1 MKQRPDERLDERLDQ
16 ILPKVTN
23 DDFLA
28 GKGLGNEIG
37 FWVFDYQ
44 PKDELAVR
52 KHIDFL
58 MAQIP
63 MQRPS
68 LQVVH
73 VNLFDLMVDY
83 LRDRK
88 LLDKAIEMQKA
99 KGDEALLKALAAP
112 LHGKNIAAFLAK
124 QHPPRELD
132 LMLMSG
138 VGSAFPLLRSHTLLN
153 NLHPIMGATPLVL
166 FYPGV
171 YDGQSLSLFGQIKQD
186 NYYRAFKLV
195 T

>member
-1 MKQRPDERLDERLDQ
+1 MTRNLDERLDQ
-16 ILPKVTN
+16 ILPKIKS

-28 GKGLGNEIG
+28 GKGLGNEIS
-37 FWVFDYQ
+37 FWIFDYLPQ
-44 PKDELAVR
+44 DELIVR

-58 MAQIP
+58 KNHLPKECPDLRVA
-63 MQRPS
+63 
-68 LQVVH
+68 H

-83 LRDRK
+83 LRERK
-88 LLDKAIEMQKA
+88 LLDKAFEMQMA

-124 QHPPRELD
+124 QYPPKDLD

-138 VGSAFPLLRSHTLLN
+138 VGSAYPLLRTHALLN
-153 NLHPIMGATPLVL
+153 NLHPIMGETPLVI
-166 FYPGV
+166 FYPGA

-195 T
+195 P

>member
-1 MKQRPDERLDERLDQ
+1 MNQRLDERLDQ
-16 ILPKVTN
+16 ILPKITS

-37 FWVFDYQ
+37 FWVFDYL

-58 MAQIP
+58 MAQLP
-63 MQRPS
+63 MQRPG
-68 LQVVH
+68 LRVVH
-73 VNLFDLMVDY
+73 VNLFDLMLDY

-112 LHGKNIAAFLAK
+112 LHGKNIAVFLAK
-124 QHPPRELD
+124 QHPPQELD

-138 VGSAFPLLRSHTLLN
+138 VGGAFPLLRSHTLLN
-153 NLHPIMGATPLVL
+153 NLHPIMGDTPLVL
-166 FYPGV
+166 FYPGA

-195 T
+195 P

>member
-1 MKQRPDERLDERLDQ
+1 MTRNLIERLNQ
-16 ILPKVTN
+16 ILPKIKS

-37 FWVFDYQ
+37 FWIFDYLPQ
-44 PKDELAVR
+44 DELLVR
-52 KHIDFL
+52 NHIDFL
-58 MAQIP
+58 MTQLS
-63 MQRPS
+63 MQCPELR
-68 LQVVH
+68 VAH

-88 LLDKAIEMQKA
+88 LLDKAFEMQRA

-124 QHPPRELD
+124 QHPPQDLD

-138 VGSAFPLLRSHTLLN
+138 VGSAYPLLRSHALLN
-153 NLHPIMGATPLVL
+153 NLHPIMGETPLVV
-166 FYPGV
+166 FYPGA

-195 T
+195 P

>member
-1 MKQRPDERLDERLDQ
+1 MTRNLDERLDQ
-16 ILPKVTN
+16 ILPKIKS

-37 FWVFDYQ
+37 FWIFDYLPQ
-44 PKDELAVR
+44 DELIVR

-58 MAQIP
+58 MAQLP
-63 MQRPS
+63 MQRPG
-68 LQVVH
+68 LRVAH

-88 LLDKAIEMQKA
+88 LLDKAFDMQRA

-124 QHPPRELD
+124 QHPPQDLD

-138 VGSAFPLLRSHTLLN
+138 VGSAYPLLRSHALLN
-153 NLHPIMGATPLVL
+153 NLHPIMGETPLVV
-166 FYPGV
+166 FYPGA

-195 T
+195 P